1 MTTLQLWQALRNPRN
16 VQHPLF
22 KRIHDMPRRQVRLN
36 LRVLIGGSIIVGM
49 LLVCGLTYVV
59 PPQLIRFYA
68 ALPIALPLLYVAV
81 VFGGTGRGV
90 TLAGRISPVIAAE
103 HENGTFETMAAT
115 REGKIG
121 VYWTII
127 NACVHRDANLEDTNT
142 LQIRVTL
149 ILAAFV
155 TFFLLIFYLNAWSRM
170 AQEAFWMLP
179 FVLYPLVAI
188 YYIDYITS
196 IVTGALMAALA
207 AAQMRRPV
215 PAQLGAVT
223 VFVLLQVAIYLLT
236 YGLAVQVVP
245 VLFAQM
251 GFTGM
256 VARLSMAGMGV
267 LLYFALREALN
278 WTLWRALAWRL
289 QAAPA
294 ELDTITQHSS

>member
-215 PAQLGAVT
+215 PAQ
-223 VFVLLQVAIYLLT
+223 
-236 YGLAVQVVP
+236 
-245 VLFAQM
+245 
-251 GFTGM
+251 
-256 VARLSMAGMGV
+256 
-267 LLYFALREALN
+267 
-278 WTLWRALAWRL
+278 
-289 QAAPA
+289 
-294 ELDTITQHSS
+294 

>member
-1 MTTLQLWQALRNPRN
+1 MTTLQLWHALRNPRN

-36 LRVLIGGSIIVGM
+36 LRVLIGGSIIAGM

-68 ALPIALPLLYVAV
+68 ALPIALPLLYIAV

-103 HENGTFETMAAT
+103 HKNGTFETIAAT

-127 NACVHRDANLEDTNT
+127 NACVHRDANLEDTNL
-142 LQIRVTL
+142 LQIRVTGVM
-149 ILAAFV
+149 AALV

-170 AQEAFWMLP
+170 AQDVFWMLP

-196 IVTGALMAALA
+196 
-207 AAQMRRPV
+207 
-215 PAQLGAVT
+215 
-223 VFVLLQVAIYLLT
+223 
-236 YGLAVQVVP
+236 
-245 VLFAQM
+245 
-251 GFTGM
+251 
-256 VARLSMAGMGV
+256 
-267 LLYFALREALN
+267 
-278 WTLWRALAWRL
+278 
-289 QAAPA
+289 
-294 ELDTITQHSS
+294 